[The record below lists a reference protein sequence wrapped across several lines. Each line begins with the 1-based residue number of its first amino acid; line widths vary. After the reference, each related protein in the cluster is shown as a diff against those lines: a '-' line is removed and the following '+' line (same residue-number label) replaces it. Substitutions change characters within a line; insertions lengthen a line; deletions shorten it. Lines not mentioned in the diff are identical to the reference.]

1 MRWKNVSPKGKLSC
15 LEEAKLLP
23 GNQFM
28 LLIDNTVIIED
39 KSMIAKMIAKNLD
52 FVSPMMR
59 TGNDAQIQRLCY
71 HGWNTTESS
80 QISFPSTPNN
90 RTKVHMYFQ
99 ITFCLLKK
107 YLFPF
112 LFQRGLNFVLFET
125 LASGN
130 STDTKDTIN
139 FWTPYNTE
147 SLKFG

>member
-1 MRWKNVSPKGKLSC
+1 MINRSMRWKNVSPKGKLSC

-39 KSMIAKMIAKNLD
+39 KSMIVKMIAKNLD

-90 RTKVHMYFQ
+90 RTMVQYIFHSVLDFDPMYFF
-99 ITFCLLKK
+99 IHFSERLE
-107 YLFPF
+107 FRPF
-112 LFQRGLNFVLFET
+112 
-125 LASGN
+125 
-130 STDTKDTIN
+130 
-139 FWTPYNTE
+139 
-147 SLKFG
+147 

>member
-90 RTKVHMYFQ
+90 RTMVQYIFHSVLDFDPMYFF
-99 ITFCLLKK
+99 IHFSERLE
-107 YLFPF
+107 FRPF
-112 LFQRGLNFVLFET
+112 
-125 LASGN
+125 
-130 STDTKDTIN
+130 
-139 FWTPYNTE
+139 
-147 SLKFG
+147 